1 MIKRKAAYA
10 LVGGLLVAGLMF
22 NAPTMATYVQK
33 FNATQTINAATWS
46 IDFGH
51 NLGTHTIFPEG
62 EVSNDTI
69 TLKNGNSYPV
79 KYTIDLTNEGDA
91 EFNDVLS
98 LTLTDGT
105 KSYIE
110 KSGIGEVI
118 VGANE
123 TITLKSIVKWNA
135 TGNDTIHAGKQVK
148 YNYEIVAEKAKNDE
162 ENPEQPEIEN
172 DIIVENPQSGV
183 QVITV
188 NSQAA
193 IDKVVADIK
202 NENPD
207 AEIEEVKEEGDYYV
221 YTIRVPK
228 ATSTFAMDTTNYDYI
243 IVKVPKY
250 LNDGTG
256 LGDIERVP
264 ALTRAWAYRNN
275 ASDTSVH
282 VTIQTAADLDLSTG
296 SNDNIQIHYYKEDA
310 TSKVASRSK
319 LNDGYLN
326 KNSVKY
332 PQGLVN
338 KSDYSN
344 DAKAG
349 EYTST
354 LKKTF
359 IEPADQVKYIQVIVT
374 KDGRTYDSGLQE
386 VQVRDR

>member
-10 LVGGLLVAGLMF
+10 LVGGLLVTGLVF
-22 NAPTMATYVQK
+22 NAPSMATYVQ
-33 FNATQTINAATWS
+33 NLGTATQTINAATWNVE
-46 IDFGH
+46 FGN
-51 NLGTHTIFPEG
+51 NLREHTILPG
-62 EVSNDTI
+62 DTVSDDTI
-69 TLKNGNSYPV
+69 TLTNKNNYPV
-79 KYTIDLTNEGDA
+79 KYTIELTNKGDA
-91 EFNDVLS
+91 AFNNALS
-98 LTLTDGT
+98 LTVTDGT
-105 KSYIE
+105 NSYTD
-110 KSGIGEVI
+110 KSGKGEVI
-118 VGANE
+118 VGAGE
-123 TITLKSIVKWNA
+123 TITLNSNVKWNA

-148 YNYEIVAEKAKNDE
+148 YNYNIVAEKEKE
-162 ENPEQPEIEN
+162 EVEAPEIE
-172 DIIVENPQSGV
+172 
-183 QVITV
+183 
-188 NSQAA
+188 
-193 IDKVVADIK
+193 
-202 NENPD
+202 
-207 AEIEEVKEEGDYYV
+207 
-221 YTIRVPK
+221 
-228 ATSTFAMDTTNYDYI
+228 
-243 IVKVPKY
+243 
-250 LNDGTG
+250 
-256 LGDIERVP
+256 P

-296 SNDNIQIHYYKEDA
+296 SSDNIQIHYYKEDA

>member
-10 LVGGLLVAGLMF
+10 LVGGLLVTGLVF
-22 NAPTMATYVQK
+22 NAPSMATYIQK
-33 FNATQTINAATWS
+33 FNATQTINAATWNVE
-46 IDFGH
+46 FGN
-51 NLGTHTIFPEG
+51 NLREHTILPG
-62 EVSNDTI
+62 DTVSDDTI
-69 TLKNGNSYPV
+69 TLTNKNNYPV
-79 KYTIDLTNEGDA
+79 KYTIELTNKGDA
-91 EFNDVLS
+91 AFNNALS
-98 LTLTDGT
+98 LTVTDGT
-105 KSYIE
+105 NSYTD
-110 KSGIGEVI
+110 KSGKGEVI
-118 VGANE
+118 VGAGE
-123 TITLKSIVKWNA
+123 TITLNSNVKWNA

-148 YNYEIVAEKAKNDE
+148 YNYNIVAEKEKE
-162 ENPEQPEIEN
+162 EVEAPEIE
-172 DIIVENPQSGV
+172 
-183 QVITV
+183 
-188 NSQAA
+188 
-193 IDKVVADIK
+193 
-202 NENPD
+202 
-207 AEIEEVKEEGDYYV
+207 
-221 YTIRVPK
+221 
-228 ATSTFAMDTTNYDYI
+228 
-243 IVKVPKY
+243 
-250 LNDGTG
+250 
-256 LGDIERVP
+256 P

-374 KDGRTYDSGLQE
+374 KEGRTYDSGLQE

>member
-10 LVGGLLVAGLMF
+10 LVGGLLVTGLVF
-22 NAPTMATYVQK
+22 NAPSMATYVQK
-33 FNATQTINAATWS
+33 FNATQTINAATWNVE
-46 IDFGH
+46 FGN
-51 NLGTHTIFPEG
+51 NLREHTILPG
-62 EVSNDTI
+62 DTVSDDTI
-69 TLKNGNSYPV
+69 TLTNKNNYPV
-79 KYTIDLTNEGDA
+79 KYTIELTNKGDA
-91 EFNDVLS
+91 AFNNALS
-98 LTLTDGT
+98 LTVTDGT
-105 KSYIE
+105 NSYTD
-110 KSGIGEVI
+110 KSGKGEVI
-118 VGANE
+118 VGAGE
-123 TITLKSIVKWNA
+123 TITLNSNVKWNA

-148 YNYEIVAEKAKNDE
+148 YNYNIVAEKAGE
-162 ENPEQPEIEN
+162 EVEAPEIE
-172 DIIVENPQSGV
+172 
-183 QVITV
+183 
-188 NSQAA
+188 
-193 IDKVVADIK
+193 
-202 NENPD
+202 
-207 AEIEEVKEEGDYYV
+207 
-221 YTIRVPK
+221 
-228 ATSTFAMDTTNYDYI
+228 
-243 IVKVPKY
+243 
-250 LNDGTG
+250 
-256 LGDIERVP
+256 P